1 MDGRADTE
9 LVESARAGDARALE
23 QLLLRYQPQLWR
35 YARRM
40 CGSLADAEDVLQD
53 ALLGAVRGFTQFRGE
68 AAFRTWLF
76 SILRHA
82 CFRERRRGAAAA
94 GSANRGTPGAEP
106 EDESAV
112 AADAPGPERQASS
125 RQLAAAVV
133 HAIEELEP
141 TQREALV
148 LRDIE
153 GLSAVEVAELTGSS
167 VDAVKSRLHRARRT
181 VQLRAA
187 QLAEPLLTEPLRPAA
202 ASSCPDI
209 LQLYSERLEG
219 DVSPDLCERLQEHVD
234 HCPACQATCDSLK
247 RTLQLC
253 STVPVGPVPDHI
265 QQAVQHALR
274 RTSAPR

>member
-1 MDGRADTE
+1 MSMDP
-9 LVESARAGDARALE
+9 LVERARGGDPAALE
-23 QLLLRYQPQLWR
+23 ALLRDVAPAIHRFGL
-35 YARRM
+35 RM
-40 CGSLADAEDVLQD
+40 CRNAADAEDVLQD

-82 CFRERRRGAAAA
+82 CFREQRRGAAAA
-94 GSANRGTPGAEP
+94 GSASRSMPGAEP
-106 EDESAV
+106 EDASAV
-112 AADAPGPERQASS
+112 AADVPGPERQASS

-133 HAIEELEP
+133 QAIEELEP

-187 QLAEPLLTEPLRPAA
+187 LLAEPLLAEPLRPAA

-274 RTSAPR
+274 PTSAPL